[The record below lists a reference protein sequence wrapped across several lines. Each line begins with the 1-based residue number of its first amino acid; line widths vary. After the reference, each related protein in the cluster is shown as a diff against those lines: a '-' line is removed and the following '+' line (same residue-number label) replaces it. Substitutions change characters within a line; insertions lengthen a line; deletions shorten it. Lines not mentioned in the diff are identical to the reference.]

1 MNSQCNGSFLPK
13 WQETRAGTDA
23 LPYTVCFCCPVFW
36 VSGQIGPKKPTLAH
50 VGRTG
55 IRGTVLRPRG
65 LSQRAPNLRV
75 PSKTQDLRRFY
86 DDQAVSR

>member
-36 VSGQIGPKKPTLAH
+36 GQAPLSPQDAH
-50 VGRTG
+50 VG
-55 IRGTVLRPRG
+55 PRWANWYP
-65 LSQRAPNLRV
+65 RE
-75 PSKTQDLRRFY
+75 FY
-86 DDQAVSR
+86 DPGAYRNVRQTCVFRQKPKI

>member
-36 VSGQIGPKKPTLAH
+36 GQAPLSPQDAH
-50 VGRTG
+50 VGPRWANWYPRDRFTTQG
-55 IRGTVLRPRG
+55 PIATCAKPACSVKNPRFKEILR
-65 LSQRAPNLRV
+65 
-75 PSKTQDLRRFY
+75 
-86 DDQAVSR
+86 